1 MTYYLIC
8 PLIIVINHYF
18 IIIFNFNN
26 LKFILTNSV
35 IILFINLV
43 IKYFIH
49 SFTTVINTI
58 QFIINIKLLIITII
72 SFLK

>member
-1 MTYYLIC
+1 MTYFLIC
-8 PLIIVINHYF
+8 PLIIVLNRYF
-18 IIIFNFNN
+18 IIIFNSNN

-35 IILFINLV
+35 IILLIHLV

-49 SFTTVINTI
+49 SFTTVINTTP
-58 QFIINIKLLIITII
+58 FIINIKLLIITII